1 MTSSLSSILVLM
13 LICRWCS
20 NTNGIPYQENLESS
34 GLEVQLDPAPDPA
47 GGFCQRHKNPAG
59 LGFVGTKYDLLK
71 GNPEGRDSL
80 GGVDPGFD
88 KTKKIFQLTVEDGDE
103 VPIQICYEERNSCS
117 TTKTSKIF
125 GGTKRY
131 QDKLNVDV
139 SAEGKLLACS
149 GDQICSVYVVVNFLS
164 RVIFVFPLF
173 FGMVMFANEVE
184 TKEKE
189 KLPTIKN

>member
-1 MTSSLSSILVLM
+1 MVRTVTSCMIFLHLGEITMTSLLSSILVLI

-47 GGFCQRHKNPAG
+47 SGFCQRHKKPAG
-59 LGFVGTKYDLLK
+59 LGFIGTKYDLLR

-88 KTKKIFQLTVEDGDE
+88 KTKKILQLTIEDGDE

-139 SAEGKLLACS
+139 SAEGKLHAQVTGS
-149 GDQICSVYVVVNFLS
+149 AVYML
-164 RVIFVFPLF
+164 
-173 FGMVMFANEVE
+173 
-184 TKEKE
+184 
-189 KLPTIKN
+189 